1 VQSWWSG
8 FRMKSIECV
17 QPYGNL
23 SITAAFNISGTS
35 NVVFFLATFI
45 YNNATV
51 SNKTLQHQTTWWVGL

>member
-1 VQSWWSG
+1 
-8 FRMKSIECV
+8 MKSIECV